1 MLRVLTG
8 GLPVSARDLLSRA
21 MEEAMGSG
29 VVEFVEVDRC
39 NLRSSVRLSTRDSSV
54 ALVVL
59 DGESADYCKDIE
71 NGLYSSDK
79 FYRYSGD
86 VDLVKFL
93 NNRYSLSMEVPEDLE
108 IQEYTEKIDLDV
120 VEHLQAQLKS
130 RNQVI
135 SSYQAQIRDLTA
147 RLEDE
152 SIDSVPSEE
161 LESLQSELD
170 EVSEKNR
177 TLRET
182 ISSMESELLG
192 YKDTIS
198 KLKSEKDEAITTG
211 NDSARAY
218 KSLKTE
224 YDSLS
229 QELSDLRVQSSKQVS
244 LINSRNEELKKVR
257 ESLDDAIAERGLV
270 SDQLDDYKGRLSD
283 KMREVSDLGIEL
295 DMKNKEVS
303 RLNEE
308 LKSFGDTDKILAQ
321 TKKELQLVN
330 DENSRLSR
338 KISDMGLSMSSS
350 TEEMETYKSRVV
362 DLESENGTLKSKL
375 SSCEGD
381 LVSSNN
387 EIIELRGK
395 VSLLEKASGGVNVS
409 KDITEELSSLR
420 RKYAE
425 LSANIFSQIY
435 QSAGPTSGVRMSVLH
450 TSDRFSH
457 IQFVFSGSSESRKG
471 TYKWIREECQSGK
484 YGRDVVIVDAVSE
497 TSIDYVFGIKRVVRG
512 SEWFSKGGGI
522 QPYLSETRV
531 DGIKVLSPGLE
542 FVNDAF
548 FLTVDWLSRIRELEN
563 SGYFV
568 VMYCGDISNLVGR
581 ILHQSFAGVGTSY
594 IVVQGNA
601 VGSRSVITNIKG
613 INNSTESTILYYDF
627 SANAAQRL
635 YEIVNKTHKCVIL
648 NSIDTSRRQ
657 Q

>member
-29 VVEFVEVDRC
+29 VVEFVEVDRG

-93 NNRYSLSMEVPEDLE
+93 NSRYSLSMEVPEDLE
-108 IQEYTEKIDLDV
+108 IPEYAEKIDPDV
-120 VEHLQAQLKS
+120 VEQLQSQLKS

-135 SSYQAQIRDLTA
+135 SSYQAQIRELTA

-152 SIDSVPSEE
+152 SFDSVPSEE
-161 LESLQSELD
+161 LENLQEELS
-170 EVSEKNR
+170 EVSEKNKA
-177 TLRET
+177 LRET

-192 YKDTIS
+192 YKDTIAKIS
-198 KLKSEKDEAITTG
+198 NEKEEAVARGSE
-211 NDSARAY
+211 SARAY
-218 KSLKTE
+218 ERLKTE

-229 QELSDLRVQSSKQVS
+229 KELSDLRVQSSKQVS

-257 ESLDDAIAERGLV
+257 ESLDDAVAARGLV
-270 SDQLDDYKGRLSD
+270 ADQLDDYKGRLSD

-303 RLNEE
+303 RLNGE
-308 LKSFGDTDKILAQ
+308 LKNFGDTDKILTQ
-321 TKKELQLVN
+321 TKEELQRVN
-330 DENSRLSR
+330 DENSRLNR
-338 KISDMGLSMSSS
+338 RISDLSLSMSSS
-350 TEEMETYKSRVV
+350 SEETESYRSRVV
-362 DLESENGTLKSKL
+362 DLESENTALKSKL

-387 EIIELRGK
+387 EIIELKGK

-435 QSAGPTSGVRMSVLH
+435 QSARPNSEVRMSVVH

-471 TYKWIREECQSGK
+471 TYKWIREECQNGR

-512 SEWFSKGGGI
+512 SEWFSRGGGI
-522 QPYLSETRV
+522 QPYLSGTCIGGV
-531 DGIKVLSPGLE
+531 SVLSPGVE
-542 FVNDAF
+542 FINDSY
-548 FLTVDWLSRIRELEN
+548 FLTVDWLSRFRELEN
-563 SGYFV
+563 SGYTV
-568 VMYCGDISNLVGR
+568 IVYCGDISNIVGR
-581 ILHQSFAGVGTSY
+581 ILHQSFAGLSESY
-594 IVVQGNA
+594 IVVHGNA
-601 VGSRSVITNIKG
+601 VGSRAVVTNIRG
-613 INNSTESTILYYDF
+613 ISNSTESSILYYDF
-627 SANAAQRL
+627 SNQAKRL
-635 YEIVNKTHKCVIL
+635 YDLVAKTHQCVIL